1 MKQALVPSLIALTA
15 ALAGNCLAVTPVS
28 EDFSA
33 DSLDASRWYQ
43 TRFGHGILRQAG
55 GHLNFV
61 TRAKPTKDDYAVI
74 ELLTSQPGYDENW
87 EVVVDL
93 TDKTDLGYDA
103 GCGIMIVNSQER
115 NDYLFLDFY
124 GKGMMK
130 NGKLVAGGV
139 SAGVLVDGKHSKDSR
154 FTKNPKVSKGAVRF
168 RFNATTKLMTLS
180 VSPTQKAEG
189 YTWLKIGTFSP
200 AGKGGD
206 VNGNWKMKD
215 GTSRFAIQLYGFA
228 NAKEI
233 TAGKVWLDN
242 FSVAAP

>member
-1 MKQALVPSLIALTA
+1 MKFALVPSLIAFA
-15 ALAGNCLAVTPVS
+15 AAFAGSCLAVTPVS

-33 DSLDASRWYQ
+33 TSLDTSRWYQ
-43 TRFGHGILRQAG
+43 TRYGHGILRQAG
-55 GHLNFV
+55 GHLNYV
-61 TRAKPTKDDYAVI
+61 TRTTPTKDDYAVI

-87 EVVVDL
+87 EVIVDL
-93 TDKTDLGYDA
+93 TDKTALGYDA

-115 NDYLFLDFY
+115 RDYLYLDFY
-124 GKGMMK
+124 GKGMK
-130 NGKLVAGGV
+130 QNGKLVAGGV
-139 SAGVLVDGKHSKDSR
+139 SAGVLVDGKHPKNSR
-154 FTKNPKVSKGAVRF
+154 FTKNPKVASGAVRF
-168 RFNATTKLMTLS
+168 RFNATTKLLTLF

-206 VNGNWKMKD
+206 VNGDWKMKN
-215 GTSRFAIQLYGFA
+215 GTSSFAIQLYGFA
-228 NAKEI
+228 NAKPI

>member
-1 MKQALVPSLIALTA
+1 MKQPLVPSLIALAA

-33 DSLDASRWYQ
+33 DSLDPSRWYQ
-43 TRFGHGILRQAG
+43 TRYGHGVLRQAG
-55 GHLNFV
+55 GHLNYV
-61 TRAKPTKDDYAVI
+61 TRTTPTKNDYAVV
-74 ELLTSQPGYDENW
+74 ELLSSQPGYDENW

-139 SAGVLVDGKHSKDSR
+139 SAGVLVDGEHPKNSR

-200 AGKGGD
+200 TGKGGD

-242 FSVAAP
+242 LSVAAP

>member
-1 MKQALVPSLIALTA
+1 MKLALVPSLIAFAA
-15 ALAGNCLAVTPVS
+15 ALAGNCLAVTQVS

-33 DSLDASRWYQ
+33 TTLDPSRWYP
-43 TRFGHGILRQAG
+43 TLYGHGTLRQAG
-55 GHLNFV
+55 GHLNYV
-61 TRAKPTKDDYAVI
+61 TRGKPTKKDYAVI
-74 ELLTSQPGYDENW
+74 ELLTSQPGYNENW

-93 TDKTDLGYDA
+93 TDKTKLGYDA

-115 NDYLFLDFY
+115 SDYLYLDFY

-139 SAGVLVDGKHSKDSR
+139 SAGVLVDEKHPKNSR
-154 FTKNPKVSKGAVRF
+154 FTKNPKVAKGAVRF
-168 RFNATTKLMTLS
+168 RFNATTKLLTLF

-206 VNGNWKMKD
+206 VNGDWKMKD
-215 GTSRFAIQLYGFA
+215 GTSRFAIQIFGFA
-228 NAKEI
+228 NAEPI

-242 FSVAAP
+242 FSVNAP